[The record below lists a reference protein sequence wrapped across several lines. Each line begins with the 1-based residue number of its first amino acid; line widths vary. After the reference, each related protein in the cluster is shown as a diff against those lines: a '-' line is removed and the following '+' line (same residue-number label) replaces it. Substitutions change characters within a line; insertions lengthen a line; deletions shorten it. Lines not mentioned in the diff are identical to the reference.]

1 MECHAL
7 LTGPTGGTAVRGAMR
22 ISKAI
27 YSSAKTFDLGHTRHL
42 AGIVFRE
49 PDWVSFLPSQW
60 AREPALSFE
69 DVKKLKQ
76 ALAF

>member
-7 LTGPTGGTAVRGAMR
+7 LTGLTGSTAVRGAMR

-27 YSSAKTFDLGHTRHL
+27 YSSAKTLDLGHTRHL

-49 PDWVSFLPSQW
+49 LDWVSSFRLSGQENRPFL
-60 AREPALSFE
+60 
-69 DVKKLKQ
+69 LKTSTS
-76 ALAF
+76 